1 MTTLN
6 DLGFSRN
13 AVSEIIVSTF
23 DVDGNPN
30 AAPMGA
36 LVDEKGHLV
45 MKVFN
50 STATLRNLQLNKSG
64 VVNLTSEI
72 DIFYKSAF
80 KEINPDGKIPKE
92 WFEKSENINA
102 PKMLNADASIEF
114 AITEFLP
121 IDAQR
126 TRVTCVVRSI
136 QAKRILPKAYNRA
149 FSATMEAII
158 LSTRIKALSGDK
170 SEKNHVRRLSE
181 MISNCKDIIKRT
193 APQSRYAE
201 IVEELQKMTELWT
214 AQK

>member
-1 MTTLN
+1 MTSLN

-13 AVSEIIVSTF
+13 AVSETIVSTF

-30 AAPMGA
+30 AAPMGV
-36 LVDEKGHLV
+36 LVDEKGQLV

-72 DIFYKSAF
+72 DIFYKSAL
-80 KEINPDGKIPKE
+80 KEMNPDGKIPKE
-92 WFEKSENINA
+92 WFEKSQNVNA
-102 PKMLNADASIEF
+102 PKMLNADASIEVVV
-114 AITEFLP
+114 TELLP
-121 IDAQR
+121 IDSQR
-126 TRVTCVVRSI
+126 TRVTCEVKSI

-149 FSATMEAII
+149 FSATVEAII
-158 LSTRIKALSGDK
+158 LSTRIKALAGNK
-170 SEKNHVRRLSE
+170 SEKNHVNRLSDL
-181 MISNCKDIIKRT
+181 ICNCEDIIKRT

-201 IVEELQKMTELWT
+201 IVEELKKMTDLWM